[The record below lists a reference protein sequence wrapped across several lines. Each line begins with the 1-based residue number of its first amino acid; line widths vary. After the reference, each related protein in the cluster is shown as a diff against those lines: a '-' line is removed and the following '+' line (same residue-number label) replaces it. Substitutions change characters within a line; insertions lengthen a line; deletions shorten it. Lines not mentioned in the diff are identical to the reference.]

1 METESMR
8 WWDSRLSYA
17 GDQNVRVRSYR
28 RLQSRWREV
37 ELRLPPGSYVD
48 RNGQERLLGSRLP
61 EGSGP
66 HHQLLSREAVDYA
79 LARLPGLEVEG
90 RKAEPNRLWLNM
102 LSSQPLCFSL
112 FGHLAHHREAGA
124 RVLDAVLPWTVDA
137 IDDVLVEH
145 APPAAARGSAATGR
159 QHGIRHD
166 GDCQVRR
173 WATRSRGRD
182 EVHRA
187 LHAEALRQ
195 AQLSGDHGP
204 ERLLVQARSRRDR
217 QGAVDQPAMADPDAS
232 HRKLPQPWSVR
243 CQCGSPDR
251 GARWSC
257 RGSCPGHQALAG
269 RPRQQRDARATGG
282 RHRRGRRRAATLAVR
297 ARRFRNRCLDLGLAN
312 TPR

>member
-102 LSSQPLCFSL
+102 LSSRPLCFSL
-112 FGHLAHHREAGA
+112 FGHLAHHREAGREFLTPCCRGPSMPSTTCWSNTRLPPPSGA
-124 RVLDAVLPWTVDA
+124 RRR
-137 IDDVLVEH
+137 
-145 APPAAARGSAATGR
+145 PAG

-166 GDCQVRR
+166 GD
-173 WATRSRGRD
+173 S
-182 EVHRA
+182 E
-187 LHAEALRQ
+187 LK
-195 AQLSGDHGP
+195 
-204 ERLLVQARSRRDR
+204 ARS
-217 QGAVDQPAMADPDAS
+217 AVMSPTRVHTAAS
-232 HRKLPQPWSVR
+232 
-243 CQCGSPDR
+243 D
-251 GARWSC
+251 
-257 RGSCPGHQALAG
+257 
-269 RPRQQRDARATGG
+269 
-282 RHRRGRRRAATLAVR
+282 
-297 ARRFRNRCLDLGLAN
+297 
-312 TPR
+312 